1 MDFKNLK
8 KFVVDNDDTLFRSSP
23 LISLHVER
31 NWPEFGSKKLQVKE
45 RTISICKRKTMC
57 NII

>member
-31 NWPEFGSKKLQVKE
+31 NWPEFGSKKLQVK
-45 RTISICKRKTMC
+45 
-57 NII
+57 